1 MIAFAVLGF
10 GIHAVLETKVP
21 EFLDFLS
28 NIGGEYIPPTQATD
42 SENVVRGRDYTSNTS
57 DTDFAEGSSSN
68 SEVFASATSKRQK
81 DGNFGDHIMVE
92 NIAIKN
98 EPKLMAEAIRTMLA
112 RDDMGEK

>member
-42 SENVVRGRDYTSNTS
+42 SENVVRG
-57 DTDFAEGSSSN
+57 
-68 SEVFASATSKRQK
+68 
-81 DGNFGDHIMVE
+81 
-92 NIAIKN
+92 
-98 EPKLMAEAIRTMLA
+98 
-112 RDDMGEK
+112 